1 MPAVWL
7 AATHQRPED
16 IDGEEG
22 DGEGD
27 QPQGL
32 QMAVEPEVVLG
43 PSQAQP
49 A

>member
-1 MPAVWL
+1 MNCSNESN
-7 AATHQRPED
+7 QCPED

-22 DGEGD
+22 DDKGD

-43 PSQAQP
+43 PLQAQP